1 MQRIATRLADLS
13 AVLGGLVLAAL
24 IVMTCISI
32 AGRAMAG
39 LGLGPVPGDF
49 ELVESGV
56 ALAVFCFLPL
66 CQMRAGHATVD
77 LFSGAFG
84 DRLNRLLLAFWEILA
99 FLVLAI
105 IAWRLWQ
112 GTLDK
117 IGNRQTTLILQFPV
131 WWAYAACLPPA
142 AATVAVALWSAW
154 DRLRGAATGRDTRP
168 IAGEGSH

>member
-1 MQRIATRLADLS
+1 MQRIVTRLAEMS
-13 AVLGGLVLAAL
+13 AMLGGVVLAGL
-24 IVMTCISI
+24 IVMTCLSI
-32 AGRAMAG
+32 TGRALAG

-66 CQMRAGHATVD
+66 CQLRAGHATVD
-77 LFSGAFG
+77 LLAGVYG
-84 DRLNRLLLAFWEILA
+84 RRGNRVLLAFWEVVA
-99 FLVLAI
+99 FLVLAL

-112 GTLDK
+112 GTMDK

-142 AATVAVALWSAW
+142 VATLAVALWSAI
-154 DRLRGAATGRDTRP
+154 DRLRAALTGSDTRP
-168 IAGEGSH
+168 ITGEGAH